1 MSAYQKIINRRT
13 ILYTL
18 GLLFLG
24 TIVFLFLLNNKTH
37 SPNQA
42 DPSSTPATANLPS
55 KNYKVLHIMS
65 YHSPWEWTDTLFSGF
80 QSALS
85 DLNIE
90 YQVFQMDTKRYSS
103 ESSIMAKTEEARNLI
118 AAWKPDLIYISD
130 DDALKYL
137 AKYYANSKLPIV
149 FSAVNESPEKYG
161 IKDCQNIT
169 GVLEKE
175 HFVESVKLLKEVV
188 PSVRKIGV
196 ITDDGLMW
204 SPVIQRM
211 KDRLNELPE
220 VQFVSWDII
229 YTFAEYQNK
238 IKEYERKVDAVALLG
253 IFSFKDAQGE
263 NVPYQ
268 EVQRW
273 TAENVKLPD
282 FSFWKDRVS
291 FGTLCVVS
299 VSGFEQGLAAGK
311 IARSI
316 LVDGKKPSDFPIVA
330 TIKGEPLISLA
341 RANQLGIK
349 IKSSVLL
356 SSQVVKKY
364 FWEE

>member
-1 MSAYQKIINRRT
+1 MLAYQKFIQRKT
-13 ILYTL
+13 LLFSL
-18 GLLFLG
+18 GLLLLG
-24 TIVFLFLLNNKTH
+24 TLALFFLVNNKTH
-37 SPNQA
+37 PQKLDNYSPA
-42 DPSSTPATANLPS
+42 PATTNLPS
-55 KNYKVLHIMS
+55 NDYRILHIMS
-65 YHSPWEWTDTLFSGF
+65 YHSPWEWTDTLYSGF

-103 ESSIMAKTEEARNLI
+103 ESSIMSKTEEARNLI
-118 AAWKPDLIYISD
+118 AAWKPDLVYISD

-137 AKYYANSKLPIV
+137 AKYYVHSELPIV

-161 IKDCQNIT
+161 IKDSQNIT

-188 PSVRKIGV
+188 PSVRKIAV
-196 ITDDGLMW
+196 ITDDGPMW

-220 VQFVSWDII
+220 VQFVSWDTI
-229 YTFAEYQNK
+229 YTFAEYQRK
-238 IKEYERKVDAVALLG
+238 IKEYEREVDAVAFLG
-253 IFSFKDAQGE
+253 IFSFKDEKGE

-273 TAENVKLPD
+273 TAENIKLPD

-299 VSGFEQGLAAGK
+299 VSGFEQGLAAGE
-311 IARSI
+311 IARGI
-316 LVDGKKPSDFPIVA
+316 LVDGKKPSEFPIVA
-330 TIKGEPLISLA
+330 TIKGEPLINLA
-341 RANQLGIK
+341 RANDLGIK

-364 FWEE
+364 LWEE

>member
-1 MSAYQKIINRRT
+1 MLDYQKIINRNI
-13 ILYTL
+13 ILFSL
-18 GLLFLG
+18 GLLLPG
-24 TIVFLFLLNNKTH
+24 AIVLFFFINHQTLA
-37 SPNQA
+37 PNL
-42 DPSSTPATANLPS
+42 DGPSSTPATPTQPS
-55 KNYKVLHIMS
+55 NNYRILHIMS
-65 YHSPWEWTDTLFSGF
+65 YHSPWEWTDTLYSGF

-85 DLNIE
+85 DLSIE

-103 ESSIMAKTEEARNLI
+103 ESSIMTKTEEARNLI
-118 AAWKPDLIYISD
+118 TAWKPDLVYISD

-137 AKYYANSKLPIV
+137 AKYYIHSELPIV
-149 FSAVNESPEKYG
+149 FSAVNESPGKYG

-188 PSVRKIGV
+188 PSVRKIAV
-196 ITDDGLMW
+196 ITDDGPMW

-211 KDRLNELPE
+211 KARINELPE
-220 VQFVSWDII
+220 VQFVSWDTI
-229 YTFAEYQNK
+229 YTFAEYQKK
-238 IKEYERKVDAVALLG
+238 IKEYEHKVDAVVFLG
-253 IFSFKDAQGE
+253 IFSFKDERGE

-273 TAENVKLPD
+273 TAENIKLPD

-311 IARSI
+311 IAHGI

-356 SSQVVKKY
+356 SSQVVKEY